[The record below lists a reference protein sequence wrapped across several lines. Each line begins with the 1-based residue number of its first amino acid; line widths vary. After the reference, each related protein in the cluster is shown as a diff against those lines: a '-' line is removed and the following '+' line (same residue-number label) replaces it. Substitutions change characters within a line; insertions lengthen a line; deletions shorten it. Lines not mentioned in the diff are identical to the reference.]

1 MVDESSLGFDPIR
14 HLEKELEKMVDEPL
28 WMSQWLLGYAP
39 ESTWIWKIDE
49 KPPEI

>member
-28 WMSQWLLGYAP
+28 WMSQWL
-39 ESTWIWKIDE
+39 
-49 KPPEI
+49 